1 MNSRIAASETGYT
14 EQLREA
20 YAGLEEDA
28 TQWST
33 EEEVRASLIRALTT
47 ATNVYINAERGREDA
62 SYNNV
67 IIEFK
72 APGLFKGSKSSAKFL
87 EARDGRILKY
97 VKRRAAQEHR
107 PQEEYIGIMF
117 DGDHF
122 CFATVKDDSIT
133 TEHLLPRSEYS
144 FMLVSQ
150 ALKADLRRPV
160 TSEAL
165 LTDFGHS
172 SPIARDLMQALAD
185 ALADGLS
192 NNAGKIPMLFQEWRA
207 LYGQVADLSTFQMS
221 ELDRHLAFKWK
232 GSHTY
237 GLSASIFVIHT
248 YNSLLVKL
256 LAAEIVSAYRLTGH
270 KQLAQYMATLDDDND
285 LRRYLQ
291 SEIEHSGIFADAGI
305 AGFIE
310 EVIFSWYL
318 DTMET
323 HPSLGFAIRE
333 LLATLSLYRAG
344 ALTGTRDVL
353 RDVYQG
359 LVPGV
364 MRKSLGEYYTPDWLV
379 DFTLSTANDGAWM
392 DKRVIDPTCGSG
404 SFLLGAIARKRQE
417 SLDAGRS
424 ARHTLEDI
432 TSNCWGID
440 LNPLAVQISRVNYLM
455 AIADLLSAAQLD
467 RELEIPVLMADAI
480 YSPANP
486 PEGSDKV
493 VEYSIGS
500 VTAGLTMTIPS
511 ALAFDRLRLDEVL
524 YVMGLNVEGN
534 KEFSDV
540 DAYFRMSK
548 ILTDEEADE
557 FYEPLSNSYEQVLEL
572 HRKNWNGIWF
582 KIVRNFFWS
591 ATAGTFDI
599 VVGNPPWVRWSRL
612 PEAYR
617 ERVKPT
623 CDAYG
628 IFSETKWH
636 GGNELDVSA
645 IVTYAVADKWLA
657 SGGSMSLVLTG
668 SLLKNPS
675 SAGFRNFVLKPD
687 EDTSMRIVPT
697 EVHDFKV
704 VRPFR
709 DAANHAIV
717 VHFEKTDADVTY
729 PVPYTLWS
737 KAKRNQPSLGV
748 NDSLDIAL
756 AMLQR
761 DDQEAFPIVSDDIG
775 SPWSILPP
783 GRHSQLS
790 PLVGTTDWATGR
802 KGITADLN
810 GVYFVRVLDSKPGLL
825 EIQSRP
831 EAGKK
836 DIGPAKTAWV
846 ESDMIYPLIK
856 GASDFEACYVKEDS
870 PTFTDEHLYTF
881 VPNRNISPSEY
892 DTLRSRLQQPS
903 LKRTARWF
911 EGYRELLLNR
921 STFKRQMKSAPYSA
935 VYNVGEYTFKPWK
948 VIFPEMGKVK
958 AAVVG
963 TRDVPGHGPRP
974 IVPDHK
980 IYYAAF
986 DDEDTA
992 MYLCGLLNNPAVVQ
1006 LLESYLINIQMGD
1019 ILKNLSLPEFDDSH
1033 PNHVQLVSLVKQAHA
1048 QHDTKTRRELVR
1060 EIVAVS
1066 SRILNV

>member
-1 MNSRIAASETGYT
+1 MSNHTTTNETGYT
-14 EQLREA
+14 QRLRQA
-20 YAGLEEDA
+20 YARLEKDA
-28 TQWST
+28 PKWRT
-33 EEEVRASLIRALTT
+33 EEEVRNSVLQALTS
-47 ATNVYINAERGREDA
+47 ATGVYINAERGREDA

-72 APGLFKGSKSSAKFL
+72 APGLFKGTKLSMKFV
-87 EARDGRILKY
+87 EARDERLLKY
-97 VKRRAAQEHR
+97 IKRRAAKEQR

-122 CFATVKDDSIT
+122 CFATVKDDQIT
-133 TEHLLPRSEYS
+133 EQHLLPRSEYS
-144 FMLVSQ
+144 FMLVAQ

-185 ALADGLS
+185 ALADGLTS
-192 NNAGKIPMLFQEWRA
+192 NAGKIPMLFQEWRT

-221 ELDRHLAFKWK
+221 ELGRHLAFQWK
-232 GSHTY
+232 GRRDYT
-237 GLSASIFVIHT
+237 LSASIFVIHT

-256 LAAEIVSAYRLTGH
+256 LAAEIVSAYHLTN
-270 KQLAQYMATLDDDND
+270 QYQPAQYMATLDDDND
-285 LRRYLQ
+285 LRRVLQ
-291 SEIEHSGIFADAGI
+291 SDIEHSGIFADAGI
-305 AGFIE
+305 IGFVE

-318 DTMET
+318 DMMDS
-323 HPSLGFAIRE
+323 HPTLGFAIRE

-359 LVPGV
+359 LIPGM

-379 DFTLSTANDGAWM
+379 DFTLSTATKGSWM
-392 DKRVIDPTCGSG
+392 DQRVIDPTCGSG
-404 SFLLGAIARKRQE
+404 SFLLGVIARKRQE
-417 SLDAGRS
+417 ADKVGRS
-424 ARHTLEDI
+424 AEEILKDI

-440 LNPLAVQISRVNYLM
+440 LNPMAVQISRVNYLM
-455 AIADLLSAAQLD
+455 AIADLLSEAQLSH
-467 RELEIPVLMADAI
+467 EFEIPILMADAI
-480 YSPANP
+480 YSPAAP
-486 PEGSDKV
+486 PEGADRV

-524 YVMGLNVEGN
+524 YVMGLNVEED
-534 KEFSDV
+534 KEYAEV
-540 DAYFRMSK
+540 DAFFRASK
-548 ILTDEEADE
+548 MLTDEEADE
-557 FYEPLSNSYEQVLEL
+557 FYTPLSDSYDQVLDL

-623 CDAYG
+623 CNDYG

-645 IVTYAVADKWLA
+645 IVTYAVADKWLT

-668 SLLKNPS
+668 TLLKNPS
-675 SAGFRNFVLKPD
+675 SSGFRNFVLRPAC
-687 EDTSMRIVPT
+687 DTSAHINPT
-697 EVHDFKV
+697 QVHDFKAI
-704 VRPFR
+704 RPFR

-717 VHFEKTDADVTY
+717 VHFEKNHTNVTY
-729 PVPYTLWS
+729 PVPYSYWT
-737 KAKRNQPSLGV
+737 KANRNQPALGV
-748 NDSLDIAL
+748 NDTLDTAL
-756 AMLQR
+756 AALNQ
-761 DDQEAFPIVSDDIG
+761 DAQEAYPVLSDVPG
-775 SPWSILPP
+775 SPWSVLPP
-783 GRHSQLS
+783 GRHAQLS
-790 PLVGTTDWATGR
+790 PLVGTTDWTTGR
-802 KGITADLN
+802 KGITTDLN

-825 EIQSRP
+825 EIQARP

-836 DIGPAKTAWV
+836 DIGPAKRAWV
-846 ESDMIYPLIK
+846 ENDMLYPLIK

-870 PTFTDEHLYTF
+870 PNFHGEHLFTF
-881 VPNRNISPSEY
+881 VPNCKISPNEY
-892 DTLRSRLQQPS
+892 DALRLRLQQPK

-911 EGYRELLLNR
+911 AGYKELLLKR
-921 STFKRQMKSAPYSA
+921 STFKRQMQGAPYCA

-958 AAVVG
+958 AAVVSS
-963 TRDVPGHGPRP
+963 RNVPGVGPRP

-992 MYLCGLLNNPAVVQ
+992 MYLCGILNNPAVAQ
-1006 LLESYLINIQMGD
+1006 LLESHLISIQMGD
-1019 ILKNLSLPEFDDSH
+1019 ILKNLSLPEFDTSDTDH
-1033 PNHVQLVSLVKQAHA
+1033 TELVALVKQAHA
-1048 QHDTKTRRELVR
+1048 QHDVKKRQELLKKV
-1060 EIVAVS
+1060 VNLS